1 VHPAAGAPVRRR
13 LAIGVSGAT
22 VLLAALDAYVVV
34 TVLTAIIADLHI
46 PVNRLERATPI
57 ITGYLLAY
65 VAGMPLLGSLS
76 DRLGRRP
83 VIAACLLGF
92 AAGSALTA
100 ASGESI
106 QLLVAGRAVQGLA
119 GGALLPVTMAFAA
132 DLWAGSPAASAVGS
146 ASAGRAAASAVGS
159 ASAGRA
165 AASAVGSASAGR
177 AAASAV
183 GSASADQRR
192 RATVLGA
199 VGAAQEL
206 GSVLGPLYGA
216 GVAALVGWRG
226 IFWINIPLAVLAAG
240 AVLLCLPPAPA
251 GRARP
256 GVDAVGGAL
265 LAVAL
270 GLLVA
275 GLDNPDPARGVLPAW
290 GPATLA
296 GAGVAAASFVA
307 WERRARTRLLDPAGV
322 GLRPLFAAF
331 GVNLCAGA
339 ALMVTLVD
347 VQLVAQT
354 LLGRDALGGSL
365 LLARFLVALPVGAVL
380 GGVLGSRLPE
390 RWVTVA
396 GMLVA
401 AAGYLLV
408 AGWPLSVTADRYA
421 GILPRLDVDL
431 AVAGLGLGL
440 VIAPLAAA
448 ALRATPA
455 DRHAVASAG
464 VVVARMVGML
474 VGIAGLTAWGL
485 HRFQSLTAR
494 LDTPLPFGVDPTEYQ
509 RRFAAYQLAVKG
521 ALHTEYHEIFLAT
534 AAICVA
540 GALLGL
546 LLDGR
551 HTPLR

>member
-146 ASAGRAAASAVGS
+146 ASA
-159 ASAGRA
+159 
-165 AASAVGSASAGR
+165 
-177 AAASAV
+177 
-183 GSASADQRR
+183 DQRR

-199 VGAAQEL
+199 VGAAQEM

-408 AGWPLSVTADRYA
+408 AGWPLSVTAGRYA

-464 VVVARMVGML
+464 VVVARM